1 LIDAAKK
8 AQKIVTA
15 HDPNALIIRNW
26 DSSKFAPKD
35 LRKLAKDDL
44 VKEGSNEVLVPGP
57 EMSPTPPA
65 GYQVMFLAFFFRG
78 LTFPAH
84 EFFRALLFAY
94 GI

>member
-1 LIDAAKK
+1 
-8 AQKIVTA
+8 
-15 HDPNALIIRNW
+15 
-26 DSSKFAPKD
+26 
-35 LRKLAKDDL
+35 
-44 VKEGSNEVLVPGP
+44 
-57 EMSPTPPA
+57 MSPTPPA